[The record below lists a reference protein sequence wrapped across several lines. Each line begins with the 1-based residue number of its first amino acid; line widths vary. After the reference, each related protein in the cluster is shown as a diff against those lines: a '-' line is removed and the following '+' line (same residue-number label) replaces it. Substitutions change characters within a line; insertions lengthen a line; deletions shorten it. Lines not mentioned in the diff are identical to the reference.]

1 MNAFVQVISFDKIG
15 FRVFHTRFGNL
26 RQVTAF
32 ALRPKFQPQQPSI
45 MSASSSTRLLRL
57 ALPLVQTHGFTRE
70 ALAHSVLYLPP
81 NEAHGEP
88 LSDTAVS
95 ALFGHGDAARRAL
108 IDAWLEDG
116 LVHMRTVR
124 KVERDGKLA
133 TDGASGSAPTEGSG
147 RSPTL
152 REVLRARLE
161 YNEPVVSLLPEAF
174 ALLVTPSSGIHLL
187 DPLPAF
193 KHAATIADEACS
205 VTGDRSLQLEWYA
218 RRASLAT
225 VYVAAELHQLTSP
238 TTAYAFLD
246 SLLETSSNLK
256 SSLNEVE
263 LYSSYVFK
271 SWRGIIKSSGIFS

>member
-1 MNAFVQVISFDKIG
+1 
-15 FRVFHTRFGNL
+15 
-26 RQVTAF
+26 
-32 ALRPKFQPQQPSI
+32 
-45 MSASSSTRLLRL
+45 MSASSSTRLLKL

-70 ALAHSVLYLPP
+70 ALARSVLSLPP
-81 NEAHGEP
+81 SEAHSEP

-95 ALFGHGDAARRAL
+95 ALFGHGDAARRTL
-108 IDAWLEDG
+108 IDAWLKD
-116 LVHMRTVR
+116 
-124 KVERDGKLA
+124 
-133 TDGASGSAPTEGSG
+133 G

-193 KHAATIADEACS
+193 KHAATIADEACLEL
-205 VTGDRSLQLEWYA
+205 TAFQLEWYA
-218 RRASLAT
+218 RRASLAV
-225 VYVAAELHQLTSP
+225 VYAAAELHQLTSP
-238 TTAYAFLD
+238 TTAYSFLD